1 MIRRYK
7 ELKIQM
13 GGVSDETAALVLVAE
28 ELSKLTKAVNEK
40 VVLLDGVQLATLR
53 DGMEK
58 IATTVHGVGQMV
70 ENLHQ

>member
-40 VVLLDGVQLATLR
+40 VMLLDGEQLKALR
-53 DGMEK
+53 DGMKE

>member
-1 MIRRYK
+1 MIKRYK

-13 GGVSDETAALVLVAE
+13 GGVSDETVALVLVAE

-40 VVLLDGVQLATLR
+40 VMSLDGEQVAILR
-53 DGMEK
+53 DGMKK

-70 ENLHQ
+70 EKSQQ